1 MVACRHIYITRL
13 LVVNDAGATAT
24 IISFRLPFLTEP
36 SAPTN
41 PSTYR
46 VPPRPWMVARDSSRI
61 FFSRHSRSAR
71 LAYTQY
77 AGKARIKRY
86 LDYILSSCTPNS
98 LVSAKKNG
106 KPAAPPAP
114 APSKLDPSVRV
125 LPSLR
130 STLTVGVTFDYTQ
143 SHRTWG
149 SPVFLPYARQPR
161 DDARM
166 LS

>member
-1 MVACRHIYITRL
+1 MVVCRHIYINRL
-13 LVVNDAGATAT
+13 LVVNDAGATAM

-46 VPPRPWMVARDSSRI
+46 VPLRPWMVGRDSSRI
-61 FFSRHSRSAR
+61 FFRHSRSAQ

-86 LDYILSSCTPNS
+86 LDYILSSCTQNS

-114 APSKLDPSVRV
+114 APSKLDPSVWV
-125 LPSLR
+125 LPSLQ
-130 STLTVGVTFDYTQ
+130 STLTAGATFDYTQ
-143 SHRTWG
+143 SRRTRG

-161 DDARM
+161 DDARV